1 MKLSTYEPDALQPGA
16 RSLSYGVFCWLN
28 RHITVLHAL
37 GALLRRWPSVG
48 GLFGMVARASAV
60 KDVLTRTRSFSNTA
74 HAANMVSGD
83 YLIGMDPG
91 PTYSADRDLVHARL
105 AALDVPADS
114 DAEAQR
120 RIKDLSKPG
129 AAEFDLIDDYLMWV
143 VFHAMRPLFGD
154 AIGAVVA
161 GSATNAAQGD
171 VDEGLQ
177 RQYMLEIRYVAG
189 QLLAGNL
196 ATLDLRRRA
205 ESCGDALQARIDRVT
220 GPIAAAWGVKSS
232 SEDIERNA
240 VGLAWISH
248 PVTVQSG
255 ALVMQE
261 LLGRQ
266 KVYEQ
271 LRSRARALGESRVW
285 TDPDF
290 RKAVRNHV
298 LELMRFRPIFPLLA
312 RDVPRDTEMETG
324 ARSNAGCPGGGKVSL
339 LSIAA
344 LFDPSAVPQSGRF
357 CPNRDWGSEDAL
369 RYLMF
374 GYGYRQCPARDYAVD
389 ILTSAL
395 IGLLTLPRLQLAR
408 GEGKAIAY
416 DGPLM
421 LCMRMR
427 IT

>member
-16 RSLSYGVFCWLN
+16 RRLSYGLFCWLN
-28 RHITVLHAL
+28 RHTTVLRVI
-37 GALLRRWPSVG
+37 GGLLRRWPAIG
-48 GLFGMVARASAV
+48 GRFGLVARASAV

-91 PTYSADRDLVHARL
+91 PTYAADRELVHARL
-105 AALDVPADS
+105 AALDVPNAS
-114 DAEAQR
+114 DEEAKR
-120 RIKDLSKPG
+120 RLEILTRSG
-129 AAEFDLIDDYLMWV
+129 ARGFDLIEGYLMWV
-143 VFHAMRPLFGD
+143 VFHAMKPLFGSATD
-154 AIGAVVA
+154 AVVA
-161 GSATNAAQGD
+161 GWANASAHGA

-189 QLLAGNL
+189 QLLAGGL

-205 ESCGDALQARIDRVT
+205 ESCGDALQARIERVSGRIGT
-220 GPIAAAWGVKSS
+220 AWGVKSAS
-232 SEDIERNA
+232 RDIERNA

-255 ALVMQE
+255 ALVVQE
-261 LLGRQ
+261 LLGRPQ
-266 KVYEQ
+266 VYEQ
-271 LRSRARALGESRVW
+271 LWARARSLGDCVW
-285 TDPDF
+285 TDAGF
-290 RKAVRNHV
+290 RKDVRDNV

-312 RDVPRDTEMETG
+312 RDVPRDTELQTG
-324 ARSNAGCPGGGKVSL
+324 ARQNAMCPGGGKVSL

-344 LFDPSAVPQSGRF
+344 LFDPSVDRDIGRF
-357 CPNRDWGSEDAL
+357 CPNRDWGSDDPL

-374 GYGYRQCPARDYAVD
+374 GYGYRQCPARDHAVH

-408 GEGKAIAY
+408 GEGKAITY

-421 LCMRMR
+421 LSMRMR

>member
-28 RHITVLHAL
+28 RHITVLRAL

-161 GSATNAAQGD
+161 GAATNAAQGD

-220 GPIAAAWGVKSS
+220 GPIGAAWGVKSS

>member
-28 RHITVLHAL
+28 RHITVLRAL

-60 KDVLTRTRSFSNTA
+60 KDLLTRTRSFSNTA

-220 GPIAAAWGVKSS
+220 GPIGAAWGVKSS

>member
-1 MKLSTYEPDALQPGA
+1 MKLSTYEPDALPPGA
-16 RSLSYGVFCWLN
+16 RRLSYGLFCWLN
-28 RHITVLHAL
+28 RHITVLRAF
-37 GALLRRWPSVG
+37 GALLRHWPTIG
-48 GLFGMVARASAV
+48 GWLGMVARASAV
-60 KDVLTRTRSFSNTA
+60 KDVLTRTGSFSNTA

-105 AALDVPADS
+105 AALDVPNAS
-114 DAEAQR
+114 DDEARSRIQR
-120 RIKDLSKPG
+120 VAQSG
-129 AAEFDLIDDYLMWV
+129 ARGFDLIDDYLMWV
-143 VFHAMRPLFGD
+143 VFHAMRPLFGSATD
-154 AIGAVVA
+154 AVVA
-161 GSATNAAQGD
+161 GSATPSAQVA

-189 QLLAGNL
+189 QLLAGSL

-205 ESCGDALQARIDRVT
+205 EACGDALQARIDRVT
-220 GPIAAAWGVKSS
+220 GPIGAAWGVKSS
-232 SEDIERNA
+232 SADVERNA

-255 ALVMQE
+255 ALAVQE
-261 LLGRQ
+261 LLGRPQ
-266 KVYEQ
+266 VYEQ
-271 LRSRARALGESRVW
+271 LQSRAKSLGDRVW
-285 TDPDF
+285 IDAAF
-290 RKAVRNHV
+290 RKDVRAHV

-312 RDVPRDTEMETG
+312 RDVPRDTELQTG
-324 ARSNAGCPGGGKVSL
+324 AQQNAKCPGGGKVSL

-344 LFDPSAVPQSGRF
+344 LFDPSVVPDSGRF
-357 CPNRDWGSEDAL
+357 CPNRNWGSEDPL

-374 GYGYRQCPARDYAVD
+374 GYGYRQCPARDHAVE

-408 GEGKAIAY
+408 GEGKAITY

-421 LCMRMR
+421 LSMRMR

>member
-16 RSLSYGVFCWLN
+16 RSLSYAVFCWLN
-28 RHITVLHAL
+28 RHITVLRAL

-220 GPIAAAWGVKSS
+220 GPIGAAWGVKSS

>member
-28 RHITVLHAL
+28 RHITVLRAL

-105 AALDVPADS
+105 AALDVPANS

-220 GPIAAAWGVKSS
+220 GPIGAAWGVKSS

-271 LRSRARALGESRVW
+271 LRSRARALGKSRVW

>member
-1 MKLSTYEPDALQPGA
+1 
-16 RSLSYGVFCWLN
+16 
-28 RHITVLHAL
+28 
-37 GALLRRWPSVG
+37 
-48 GLFGMVARASAV
+48 
-60 KDVLTRTRSFSNTA
+60 
-74 HAANMVSGD
+74 
-83 YLIGMDPG
+83 
-91 PTYSADRDLVHARL
+91 
-105 AALDVPADS
+105 
-114 DAEAQR
+114 
-120 RIKDLSKPG
+120 
-129 AAEFDLIDDYLMWV
+129 
-143 VFHAMRPLFGD
+143 
-154 AIGAVVA
+154 
-161 GSATNAAQGD
+161 
-171 VDEGLQ
+171 
-177 RQYMLEIRYVAG
+177 
-189 QLLAGNL
+189 
-196 ATLDLRRRA
+196 
-205 ESCGDALQARIDRVT
+205 
-220 GPIAAAWGVKSS
+220 
-232 SEDIERNA
+232 
-240 VGLAWISH
+240 
-248 PVTVQSG
+248 
-255 ALVMQE
+255 MQE

-266 KVYEQ
+266 KVHEQ

>member
-1 MKLSTYEPDALQPGA
+1 MRPTWSPETISSGWIPA
-16 RSLSYGVFCWLN
+16 RPI
-28 RHITVLHAL
+28 R
-37 GALLRRWPSVG
+37 P
-48 GLFGMVARASAV
+48 
-60 KDVLTRTRSFSNTA
+60 
-74 HAANMVSGD
+74 
-83 YLIGMDPG
+83 IGI
-91 PTYSADRDLVHARL
+91 SVHARL

-220 GPIAAAWGVKSS
+220 GPIGAAWGVKSS

-344 LFDPSAVPQSGRF
+344 LFDPTAVPQSGRF

>member
-28 RHITVLHAL
+28 RHITVLRAL

-220 GPIAAAWGVKSS
+220 GPIGAAWGVKSS

-344 LFDPSAVPQSGRF
+344 LFDPTAVPQSGRF

>member
-1 MKLSTYEPDALQPGA
+1 MKLSTYEPDAMAPGV
-16 RSLSYGVFCWLN
+16 RRLSYGLFCWLN
-28 RHITVLHAL
+28 RHITVLRAV
-37 GALLRRWPSVG
+37 GAVLRRWPAIG
-48 GLFGMVARASAV
+48 GWFGMVARASAV
-60 KDVLTRTRSFSNTA
+60 KDVLTRTPSFANTA

-91 PTYSADRDLVHARL
+91 PTYTADRDLVHARL
-105 AALDVPADS
+105 DALDVPNAS
-114 DAEAQR
+114 DEEAKK
-120 RIKDLSKPG
+120 RIAMLGSGDRS
-129 AAEFDLIDDYLMWV
+129 FDLIDNYLMWV
-143 VFHAMRPLFGD
+143 VFHAMKPLFGSATD
-154 AIGAVVA
+154 AVVA
-161 GSATNAAQGD
+161 GSADPAAQAA

-189 QLLAGNL
+189 QLLAGSL

-205 ESCGDALQARIDRVT
+205 ETCGDALQARIDRVT
-220 GPIAAAWGVKSS
+220 GPIGTAWGIKSA

-255 ALVMQE
+255 ALAVQE
-261 LLGRQ
+261 LLGRPQ
-266 KVYEQ
+266 VYEQ
-271 LRSRARALGESRVW
+271 LLSRAKSLKDRVW
-285 TDPDF
+285 TDAGF
-290 RKAVRNHV
+290 RKDVRDHV

-312 RDVPRDTEMETG
+312 RDVPRDTELQTG
-324 ARSNAGCPGGGKVSL
+324 ARQNAKCPGGGKIAL

-344 LFDPSAVPQSGRF
+344 LFDPSVVSDSRRF
-357 CPNRDWGSEDAL
+357 CPERDWGKDDPL

-374 GYGYRQCPARDYAVD
+374 GYGYRQCPAKDHAVD

-408 GEGKAIAY
+408 GEDKAITY

-421 LCMRMR
+421 LSMRMR

>member
-1 MKLSTYEPDALQPGA
+1 MKLSTYEPDALPPGA
-16 RSLSYGVFCWLN
+16 RTLSYGLFCWLN
-28 RHITVLHAL
+28 RHITVLRAV
-37 GALLRRWPSVG
+37 GAVLRRWPAVG
-48 GLFGMVARASAV
+48 GWFGMVARASAV

-91 PTYSADRDLVHARL
+91 PTYTVDRDIVHARL
-105 AALDVPADS
+105 DELDVPNAS
-114 DAEAQR
+114 DEAAKT
-120 RIKDLSKPG
+120 RIAMLESGDRS
-129 AAEFDLIDDYLMWV
+129 FDLIDGYLMWV
-143 VFHAMRPLFGD
+143 VFHAMKPLFGSATD
-154 AIGAVVA
+154 AVVA
-161 GSATNAAQGD
+161 GSADPAAQAA

-196 ATLDLRRRA
+196 ATLELRRRA

-220 GPIAAAWGVKSS
+220 GPIGTAWGVKSAS
-232 SEDIERNA
+232 GDIERNA

-255 ALVMQE
+255 ALAMQE
-261 LLGRQ
+261 LLGRPQ
-266 KVYEQ
+266 VYDQ
-271 LRSRARALGESRVW
+271 LWSRAKGLKDSVW
-285 TDPDF
+285 TDAGF
-290 RKAVRNHV
+290 RKDVRDHV

-312 RDVPRDTEMETG
+312 RDVPRDTELQTG
-324 ARSNAGCPGGGKVSL
+324 ARHNAKCPGGGKVSL

-344 LFDPSAVPQSGRF
+344 LFDPSVVSDSRRF
-357 CPNRDWGSEDAL
+357 CPSRDWGSEDPL

-374 GYGYRQCPARDYAVD
+374 GYGYRQCPARDHAVD

-408 GEGKAIAY
+408 GEGKAITY

-421 LCMRMR
+421 LSMRMR

>member
-1 MKLSTYEPDALQPGA
+1 
-16 RSLSYGVFCWLN
+16 
-28 RHITVLHAL
+28 
-37 GALLRRWPSVG
+37 
-48 GLFGMVARASAV
+48 
-60 KDVLTRTRSFSNTA
+60 
-74 HAANMVSGD
+74 
-83 YLIGMDPG
+83 MDPG
-91 PTYSADRDLVHARL
+91 PTYTADRDLVQARL
-105 AALDVPADS
+105 AALDVPAAS
-114 DAEAQR
+114 DDEARR
-120 RIKDLSKPG
+120 RIKSLGQPG
-129 AAEFDLIDDYLMWV
+129 AGAFDLIDDYLMWV
-143 VFHAMRPLFGD
+143 VFEAMRPLFG
-154 AIGAVVA
+154 AATGAVVA

-171 VDEGLQ
+171 VDQGLQ
-177 RQYMLEIRYVAG
+177 REYLLEIRYVAG
-189 QLLAGNL
+189 QLLAGSL

-205 ESCGDALQARIDRVT
+205 ESSGDALQARIDRVT
-220 GPIAAAWGVKSS
+220 GLIGAAWGVKSS

-255 ALVMQE
+255 ALVVQE
-261 LLGRQ
+261 LLGRE
-266 KVYEQ
+266 KVHEQ
-271 LRSRARALGESRVW
+271 LRSRARDLGDSRVW

-312 RDVPRDTEMETG
+312 RDVPRDTEMQTG
-324 ARSNAGCPGGGKVSL
+324 ARSNAKCPGGGKVSL

-344 LFDPSAVPQSGRF
+344 LFDPSAVPHSGRF

-408 GEGKAIAY
+408 GDGKAIAY
-416 DGPLM
+416 EGPLM
-421 LCMRMR
+421 SCMRMR